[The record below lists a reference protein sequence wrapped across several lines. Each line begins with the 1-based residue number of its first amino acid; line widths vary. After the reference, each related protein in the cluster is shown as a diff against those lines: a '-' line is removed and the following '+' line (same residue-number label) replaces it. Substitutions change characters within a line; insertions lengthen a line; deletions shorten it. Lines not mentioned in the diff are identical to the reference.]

1 VSVERTMDDLGQPR
15 PTRDGV
21 RAVVG
26 APLRK
31 VFAHL
36 FGPGRLDLIEPA
48 IVRYRLHFEEVGR
61 GRIQLY
67 PGLDETLESF
77 RGVGH
82 RMQVVTA
89 RSAPSAVSL
98 VAQFRIDRFFEYV
111 HAPALPNTDHDKA
124 DHVKAALDR
133 AGITAADAL
142 FIGDRADDMRAASAH
157 SVPAIGVLWGNGSRQ
172 ELEAAG
178 AKAVVQ
184 DASELRARVGAWRS
198 DVVGSSRG

>member
-1 VSVERTMDDLGQPR
+1 MDDLGQPR

-26 APLRK
+26 APLRQ
-31 VFAHL
+31 VFARL
-36 FGPGRLDLIEPA
+36 FGPDHLDLIEPA

-67 PGLDETLESF
+67 PGIDEALERF
-77 RGVGH
+77 RAVGH

-98 VAQFRIDRFFEYV
+98 VAQFRIDRFFDHV
-111 HAPALPNTDHDKA
+111 HAPELPNTDHDKA
-124 DHVKAALDR
+124 DNVRAALER

-142 FIGDRADDMRAASAH
+142 FIGDRADDMRAAGAH
-157 SVPAIGVLWGNGSRQ
+157 GVPAIGVLWGNGSRQ

-178 AKAVVQ
+178 ANSVVQ
-184 DASELRARVGAWRS
+184 DAFELRARVSAWRT

>member
-1 VSVERTMDDLGQPR
+1 MDDLGQPR
-15 PTRDGV
+15 PALEGV

-26 APLRK
+26 LPLRQ
-31 VFAHL
+31 VFARL
-36 FGPGRLDLIEPA
+36 FGSDRVDLIEPA
-48 IVRYRLHFEEVGR
+48 IARYRLHFEEVGR

-67 PGLDETLESF
+67 PGIGEALEGF
-77 RGVGH
+77 RAAGH

-98 VAQFRIDRFFEYV
+98 VAQFGMDRFFEYV

-124 DHVKAALDR
+124 DNVKAALER
-133 AGITAADAL
+133 AGSTATNAL

-157 SVPAIGVLWGNGSRQ
+157 GVPAIGVLWGNGSRQ

-178 AKAVVQ
+178 AAVVVA
-184 DASELRARVGAWRS
+184 DAFELTARVGAWRT